1 MIRRAPM
8 AAGTSFA
15 QRMALIPQA
24 ENTKPEARVWLNVG
38 YLTGDEEYPIA
49 TLPFGI
55 PVDTQSP
62 LKLPN
67 GKNKKFLDFV
77 KCRNGILEE
86 IQEAAK
92 SLAPGEDMIIGGTE
106 GGLVLQLRC
115 READTEEASSAPSE
129 EFFPAFKLK
138 VA

>member
-1 MIRRAPM
+1 MIRRNPM
-8 AAGTSFA
+8 TAGNTFA
-15 QRMALIPQA
+15 QRMAMIPTA
-24 ENTKPEARVWLNVG
+24 EPAKQESRVWLNVG
-38 YLTGDEEYPIA
+38 YLTGDPEYPIA

-55 PVDTQSP
+55 PIDTQSP

-67 GKNKKFLDFV
+67 GKNKKYLDFV
-77 KCRNGILEE
+77 KCRNGVLEE

-92 SLAPGEDMIIGGTE
+92 TLAPGEDMIIGGSE

-115 READTEEASSAPSE
+115 RENDVEEDSAPSE